1 MTDGSEG
8 DVWSSTSPPLGGQ
21 PPSDGG
27 DSSERPDRGDDS
39 VSSFLKELPILI
51 IIALTLAFLLR
62 TFVIQVFFIPSGSME
77 PTLQVHDRM
86 VVEKVTYRF
95 RDIARGDVIVFEGED
110 SSYLPESSG
119 VQRVIRG
126 VGQFVGVIPADARD
140 FVKRVIGLPGD
151 EVVIEDG
158 IVSVNGVKLDEPY
171 ADLDTYD
178 GTHRVPEGSLFVMGD
193 NRRNSSDSRYSLGF
207 IDTEDVVGRAV
218 LRIWPL
224 GEFGGIVGSDYA
236 PIPDEPADSKST
248 EEPAD

>member
-1 MTDGSEG
+1 MTDGSDG
-8 DVWSSTSPPLGGQ
+8 GVWSSTSPPRGGQ
-21 PPSDGG
+21 PPTGG
-27 DSSERPDRGDDS
+27 DSGQPDGRGDDS

-110 SSYLPESSG
+110 GAFAPQSSG

-151 EVVIEDG
+151 EIVIEDG

-207 IDTEDVVGRAV
+207 IDTDDVVGRAV

-224 GEFGGIVGSDYA
+224 SEFGGIVGSDYA
-236 PIPDEPADSKST
+236 PIPDEPSDTDAT
-248 EEPAD
+248 EEPAA

>member
-8 DVWSSTSPPLGGQ
+8 DVWSSTSPPRGGQ
-21 PPSDGG
+21 PPSGSESGEPDG
-27 DSSERPDRGDDS
+27 RGDDS

-95 RDIARGDVIVFEGED
+95 RDVARGDVIVFEGED
-110 SSYLPESSG
+110 GGFAPQSSG

-151 EVVIEDG
+151 EIVIEDG
-158 IVSVNGVKLDEPY
+158 IVSVNGVQLDEPY

-207 IDTEDVVGRAV
+207 IDTDDVVGRAV

-224 GEFGGIVGSDYA
+224 DEFGGIAGSDYA
-236 PIPDEPADSKST
+236 PIPDEPANSQAS
-248 EEPAD
+248 EEPAA

>member
-1 MTDGSEG
+1 MTDGSDG
-8 DVWSSTSPPLGGQ
+8 GVWSSTSPPRGGQ
-21 PPSDGG
+21 PPSGG
-27 DSSERPDRGDDS
+27 DSGQPDGRGDDS

-110 SSYLPESSG
+110 GGFAPQSSG

-158 IVSVNGVKLDEPY
+158 IVSVNGVELDEPY

-207 IDTEDVVGRAV
+207 IDTDDVVGRAV

-224 GEFGGIVGSDYA
+224 SEFGGIVGSDYA
-236 PIPDEPADSKST
+236 PIPDEPSDTDAT
-248 EEPAD
+248 EEPAA